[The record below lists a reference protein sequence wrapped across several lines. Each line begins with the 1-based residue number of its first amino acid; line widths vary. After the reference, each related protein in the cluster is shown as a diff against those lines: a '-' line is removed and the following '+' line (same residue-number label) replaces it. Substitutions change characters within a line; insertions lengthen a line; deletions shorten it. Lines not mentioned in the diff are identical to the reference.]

1 MGMPSLRWISAAAAV
16 GLLAACG
23 SSADG
28 GASSASGAVTGVV
41 YAAPSCPV
49 QPVDSPCPR
58 LPVAGAEVV
67 AFQSQHR
74 RASTHTGNDGRFRLD
89 LAYGHYTI
97 RATNVGGYGST
108 TTTEVDISAT
118 PVSIELT
125 VDSGIR

>member
-1 MGMPSLRWISAAAAV
+1 MPSLRWRSAVAAV
-16 GLLAACG
+16 WLLTACG
-23 SSADG
+23 SSAYG
-28 GASSASGAVTGVV
+28 GAGSASGAVTGVV

-49 QPVDSPCPR
+49 ERVDSPCPP

-97 RATNVGGYGST
+97 RATNVGGYRST

-118 PVSIELT
+118 PVSVELT

>member
-1 MGMPSLRWISAAAAV
+1 MGMPSLRWISAVAAI

-28 GASSASGAVTGVV
+28 ASSASGAVTGLV

-58 LPVAGAEVV
+58 LPVAGAEVA
-67 AFQSQHR
+67 AFQGQHR
-74 RASTHTGNDGRFRLD
+74 LASTHTGNDGRFRLD

-97 RATNVGGYGST
+97 RATNVGGYHST